1 MTSPQKTILSLLI
14 LTAWLILTPLI
25 CMAQQKLE
33 IDDPVY
39 RFQGIAEGIPVSHTF
54 KLKNIGDAPL
64 IIKKVAP
71 P

>member
-1 MTSPQKTILSLLI
+1 MISPKKSIISMVI
-14 LTAWLILTPLI
+14 LTLWLILTPFI
-25 CMAQQKLE
+25 CMAGQKLQ

-39 RFQGIAEGIPVSHTF
+39 RFEGIAEGIPVSHIF

-64 IIKKVAP
+64 IIEKVRP